1 MSLRLRSSSRAGTTL
16 SLLSTFSDSNNS
28 IRLQSTLTLYRYKL
42 GCLLTLSHVLVLQ
55 TSMLQTGGV
64 TSQVVSATT
73 GPVAMTCLVRVVLVQ
88 PVLHAQMMRM
98 LVEMKM
104 MMSDHNFQ
112 RQLAAP
118 FVLSMSLLDLCG
130 DR

>member
-1 MSLRLRSSSRAGTTL
+1 
-16 SLLSTFSDSNNS
+16 
-28 IRLQSTLTLYRYKL
+28 
-42 GCLLTLSHVLVLQ
+42 
-55 TSMLQTGGV
+55 MLQTGGV

-73 GPVAMTCLVRVVLVQ
+73 GLMAMTRLVRVVLVQ
-88 PVLHAQMMRM
+88 LVLHAQMMRM
-98 LVEMKM
+98 MAETEMKM
-104 MMSDHNFQ
+104 VMSDHSFQ